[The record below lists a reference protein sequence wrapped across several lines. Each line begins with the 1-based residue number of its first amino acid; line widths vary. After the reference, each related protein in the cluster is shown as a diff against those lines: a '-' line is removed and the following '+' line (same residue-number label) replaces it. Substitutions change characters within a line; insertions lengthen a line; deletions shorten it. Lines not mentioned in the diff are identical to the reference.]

1 MVAPGP
7 TPDHGPIRDP
17 RPTRSGQVAL
27 SGTFGCV
34 DTPRRAWL
42 IWGVGLAIYVTAV
55 FHRTS
60 LAVAGLAATDRFDL
74 SASQLGTFTMLQL
87 LVYAGMQVPVGL
99 LVDRFGP
106 RTVLTAGVVTIS
118 LAQAGFALATSYPE
132 ALAARVLVGLGDA
145 MTFICVLR
153 LVSSWFGSRQIPL
166 VTQLTG
172 STGQIG
178 SIAAAVPMTWAL
190 SELGWTTAYLL
201 SAATG
206 PVLLAAL
213 LLVVRDTPQERHH
226 RGHPMSRLT
235 LLATLRASWA
245 QPGTRLGFWV
255 HFTTPFSA
263 HLLVLL
269 WGFPFLVLSE
279 GLSETVAGVL
289 LSLIIVAV
297 VASGPVLGWVVGNH
311 PWHRSTVALG
321 TIAGMVAT
329 WTAVLAWPGHAPLW
343 LLVLLIVACGIGG
356 PASMIGFDVGRTSN
370 PPDRMAS
377 STGIINVGGFVAA
390 VVAVFAVGAVLDLM
404 TPGSSDYSPEAFRA
418 AMSVQYLL
426 WGLGAAQIWRYRTR
440 VRRLLGREA
449 VEGGSTM
456 VG

>member
-1 MVAPGP
+1 M
-7 TPDHGPIRDP
+7 T
-17 RPTRSGQVAL
+17 
-27 SGTFGCV
+27 

-42 IWGVGLAIYVTAV
+42 VWGVGLAIYVMAV

-74 SASQLGTFTMLQL
+74 SASQLGSFTMLQL
-87 LVYAGMQVPVGL
+87 FVYAGMQIPVGL

-190 SELGWTTAYLL
+190 SELGWTTAYLI
-201 SAATG
+201 SAAAG
-206 PVLLAAL
+206 PVLLVAL
-213 LLVVRDTPQERHH
+213 LLLVSDAPGARHV

-235 LLATLRASWA
+235 LLASLRASWA

-255 HFTTPFSA
+255 HFATPFSA
-263 HLLVLL
+263 HLLVML

-279 GLSETVAGVL
+279 GVSETVAGAL

-297 VASGPVLGWVVGNH
+297 VASGPVLGWLVGNH
-311 PWHRSTVALG
+311 PWHRSTVALA
-321 TIAGMVAT
+321 TIAAMVAA
-329 WTAVLAWPGHAPLW
+329 WTAVLAWPGEAPLW
-343 LLVLLIVACGIGG
+343 LLVVLVVACGCGG

-370 PPDRMAS
+370 PVDRMAS
-377 STGIINVGGFVAA
+377 ATGIINVGGFAAA
-390 VVAVFAVGAVLDLM
+390 VLAVSAVGAVLDLA
-404 TPGSSDYSPEAFRA
+404 TPGSSTDYTDGAFRA
-418 AMSVQYLL
+418 AMSVQYVL
-426 WGLGAAQIWRYRTR
+426 WALGAVQIWRYRTR
-440 VRRLLGREA
+440 VRRLLGRDV

-456 VG
+456 VVPGG

>member
-1 MVAPGP
+1 M
-7 TPDHGPIRDP
+7 I
-17 RPTRSGQVAL
+17 
-27 SGTFGCV
+27 
-34 DTPRRAWL
+34 TPRRAWL
-42 IWGVGLAIYVTAV
+42 VWGVGLAIYVTAV

-60 LAVAGLAATDRFDL
+60 LAVAALAATERFDL
-74 SASQLGTFTMLQL
+74 SASQLGSFTILQL

-132 ALAARVLVGLGDA
+132 ALVARIFVGLGDA

-153 LVSSWFGSRQIPL
+153 LVSTWFGARQVPL

-190 SELGWTTAYLL
+190 SQLGWTTAYLVA
-201 SAATG
+201 AATG

-213 LLVVRDTPQERHH
+213 LLLVSDSPTSRHV
-226 RGHPMSRLT
+226 RGHPMSRLA
-235 LLATLRASWA
+235 LLSSLRASWS

-255 HFTTPFSA
+255 HFATPFSA
-263 HLLVLL
+263 HVLVML

-279 GLSETVAGVL
+279 GVSETVAGAL

-297 VASGPVLGWVVGNH
+297 VASGPVLGWLVGTH

-321 TIAGMVAT
+321 TIAAMVVA
-329 WTAVLAWPGHAPLW
+329 WTAVLAWPGNAPLW
-343 LLVLLIVACGIGG
+343 LLVLLVVACGCGG

-377 STGIINVGGFVAA
+377 ATGIINVGGFFAA
-390 VVAVFAVGAVLDLM
+390 MVAVFAVGLVLDLM
-404 TPGSSDYSPEAFRA
+404 TPGSSGDYTDGAFRA
-418 AMSVQYLL
+418 AMSVQYVL
-426 WGLGAAQIWRYRTR
+426 WAIGTLQIWRYRTI
-440 VRRLLGREA
+440 VRRTIGRDA
-449 VEGGSTM
+449 VEAGSTM
-456 VG
+456 I

>member
-1 MVAPGP
+1 ME
-7 TPDHGPIRDP
+7 
-17 RPTRSGQVAL
+17 
-27 SGTFGCV
+27 
-34 DTPRRAWL
+34 TPRRAWL
-42 IWGVGLAIYVTAV
+42 VWGVALTIYVMAV

-60 LAVAGLAATDRFDL
+60 LAVAGLEATDRFDL
-74 SASQLGTFTMLQL
+74 SASQLGTFTVLQL
-87 LVYAGMQVPVGL
+87 LVYAGMQIPVGL

-118 LAQAGFALATSYPE
+118 VAQAGFALASSYPE
-132 ALAARVLVGLGDA
+132 ALVARVLVGVGDA

-153 LVSSWFGSRQIPL
+153 LVSTWFAPRRIPL

-172 STGQIG
+172 STGQVG

-190 SELGWTTAYLL
+190 SELGWTTAYLI
-201 SAATG
+201 SAAAG
-206 PVLLAAL
+206 PVLLVAL
-213 LLVVRDTPQERHH
+213 LVFVRDSPELRHV
-226 RGHPMSRLT
+226 RGNPMSRRT
-235 LLATLRASWA
+235 LIGTLRASWA

-263 HLLVLL
+263 HVLVML

-279 GLSETVAGVL
+279 GLSETVAGAL

-311 PWHRSTVALG
+311 PWHRSTVALS
-321 TIAGMVAT
+321 TIAAMVVA
-329 WTAVLAWPGHAPLW
+329 WTAVLAWPGEAPLW
-343 LLVLLIVACGIGG
+343 LLVVLVVACGCGG

-377 STGIINVGGFVAA
+377 VSGIINVGGFFAA
-390 VVAVFAVGAVLDLM
+390 VVAVFGVGAVLDLM
-404 TPGSSDYSPEAFRA
+404 TPGSSTDYTPDAFRG

-426 WGLGAAQIWRYRTR
+426 WGLGAFLIWRYRKQ
-440 VRRLLGREA
+440 VRALGRET
-449 VEGGSTM
+449 VDSGSTM
-456 VG
+456 VMPEG

>member
-1 MVAPGP
+1 V
-7 TPDHGPIRDP
+7 
-17 RPTRSGQVAL
+17 
-27 SGTFGCV
+27 
-34 DTPRRAWL
+34 
-42 IWGVGLAIYVTAV
+42 
-55 FHRTS
+55 
-60 LAVAGLAATDRFDL
+60 
-74 SASQLGTFTMLQL
+74 LQL

-106 RTVLTAGVVTIS
+106 RTVLTAGVVMIS
-118 LAQAGFALATSYPE
+118 VAQAGFALASSYPE
-132 ALAARVLVGLGDA
+132 ALVARVFVGVGDA

-153 LVSSWFGSRQIPL
+153 LVSTWFAPRRIPL

-190 SELGWTTAYLL
+190 SELGWTPAYLI
-201 SAATG
+201 SVAAG
-206 PVLLAAL
+206 PLLLAAL
-213 LLVVRDTPQERHH
+213 LLFVHDAPDAQNV
-226 RGHPMSRLT
+226 RGHPMSRV
-235 LLATLRASWA
+235 LLIGTLRASWS

-263 HLLVLL
+263 HVLVML

-279 GLSETVAGVL
+279 GLSDTVAGAL
-289 LSLIIVAV
+289 LSLIIVAI

-321 TIAGMVAT
+321 TIAAMALA
-329 WTAVLAWPGHAPLW
+329 WTAVLAWPGEAPLW
-343 LLVLLIVACGIGG
+343 LLVVLVVACGCGG

-370 PPDRMAS
+370 PPERMAS
-377 STGIINVGGFVAA
+377 TSGIINVGGFIAA
-390 VVAVFAVGAVLDLM
+390 VIAVFGIGAVLDLLTTGSSTDY
-404 TPGSSDYSPEAFRA
+404 TPGAFRA

-426 WGLGAAQIWRYRTR
+426 WGLGAVQIWRYRTR
-440 VRRLLGREA
+440 VRRLIGREA

-456 VG
+456 VA

>member
-1 MVAPGP
+1 M
-7 TPDHGPIRDP
+7 T
-17 RPTRSGQVAL
+17 T
-27 SGTFGCV
+27 

-42 IWGVGLAIYVTAV
+42 VWGVALAIYVIAV

-60 LAVAGLAATDRFDL
+60 LAVAGLEATDRFDL
-74 SASQLGTFTMLQL
+74 SASQLGTFTVLQL
-87 LVYAGMQVPVGL
+87 LVYAGMQIPVGL

-118 LAQAGFALATSYPE
+118 LAQAAFALATSYPE
-132 ALAARVLVGLGDA
+132 ALVARVFVGTGDA

-153 LVSSWFGSRQIPL
+153 LVSTWFAPRRIPV

-172 STGQIG
+172 SSGQVG

-190 SELGWTTAYLL
+190 SELGWTTAYLI
-201 SAATG
+201 SAAAG

-213 LLVVRDTPQERHH
+213 LVFVRDSPEKRHV
-226 RGHPMSRLT
+226 RGHPMSRVMLIG
-235 LLATLRASWA
+235 TLRAAWA

-263 HLLVLL
+263 HVLVML

-279 GLSETVAGVL
+279 GLSETAAGAL
-289 LSLIIVAV
+289 LSLIIVVV

-311 PWHRSTVALG
+311 PWHRSTTALA
-321 TIAGMVAT
+321 TIAAMAVT
-329 WTAVLAWPGHAPLW
+329 WTAVLAWPGEAPMW
-343 LLVLLIVACGIGG
+343 LLVLLVVACGCGG

-377 STGIINVGGFVAA
+377 VSGIINVGGFFAA
-390 VVAVFAVGAVLDLM
+390 VIAVFGVGAVLDLL
-404 TPGSSDYSPEAFRA
+404 TPGSSSDYTPGAFRA

-426 WGLGAAQIWRYRTR
+426 WGLGALQIWRYRTK
-440 VRRLLGREA
+440 VRTIGRET
-449 VEGGSTM
+449 VDSGSTM
-456 VG
+456 VMPEG

>member
-1 MVAPGP
+1 ME
-7 TPDHGPIRDP
+7 
-17 RPTRSGQVAL
+17 
-27 SGTFGCV
+27 
-34 DTPRRAWL
+34 TPRRAWL
-42 IWGVGLAIYVTAV
+42 VWGVALTIYVV
-55 FHRTS
+55 VIFHRTS
-60 LAVAGLAATDRFDL
+60 LAVAGLAATERFDL
-74 SASQLGTFTMLQL
+74 SASQLGAFTMLQL

-132 ALAARVLVGLGDA
+132 ALTARVLVGLGDA

-153 LVSSWFGSRQIPL
+153 LVSSWFGARQIPL

-190 SELGWTTAYLL
+190 SELGWTAAYLV
-201 SAATG
+201 SAALG

-213 LLVVRDTPQERHH
+213 LVFVRDSPEARHV
-226 RGHPMSRLT
+226 RGHPMSRRA
-235 LLATLRASWA
+235 LLASLRASWA

-263 HLLVLL
+263 HVLVML

-279 GLSETVAGVL
+279 GVSETVAGAL

-297 VASGPVLGWVVGNH
+297 VASGPVLGWVVGRH

-321 TIAGMVAT
+321 TIVAMVAV
-329 WTAVLAWPGHAPLW
+329 WTAVLAWPGDAPLW
-343 LLVLLIVACGIGG
+343 LLVLLVVACGCGG

-377 STGIINVGGFVAA
+377 ASGIINVGGFFAA
-390 VVAVFAVGAVLDLM
+390 VVAVFAIGGVLDLM
-404 TPGSSDYSPEAFRA
+404 TSGSSTEYTPEAFRA

-426 WGLGAAQIWRYRTR
+426 WGLGALQIWRYRTI
-440 VRRLLGREA
+440 VRRTIGRDV
-449 VEGGSTM
+449 VESGSTM
-456 VG
+456 VA

>member
-1 MVAPGP
+1 M
-7 TPDHGPIRDP
+7 TE
-17 RPTRSGQVAL
+17 S
-27 SGTFGCV
+27 
-34 DTPRRAWL
+34 PRRAWL
-42 IWGVGLAIYVTAV
+42 VWGVALAIYVVAV

-60 LAVAGLAATDRFDL
+60 LAVAGLAASDRFDL
-74 SASQLGTFTMLQL
+74 SASQLASFTVLQL

-106 RTVLTAGVVTIS
+106 RTVLTAGVVLIS
-118 LAQAGFALATSYPE
+118 VAQAGFALASSYPE
-132 ALAARVLVGLGDA
+132 ALVARVFVGVGDA

-153 LVSSWFGSRQIPL
+153 LVSTWFAPRRIPL

-190 SELGWTTAYLL
+190 SELGWTPAYLI
-201 SAATG
+201 SAGAG
-206 PVLLAAL
+206 PLLLAAL
-213 LLVVRDTPQERHH
+213 LLFVRDSPEAWHV
-226 RGHPMSRLT
+226 RGHPMTRVMLIG
-235 LLATLRASWA
+235 TLRASWS

-263 HLLVLL
+263 HVLVML

-279 GLSETVAGVL
+279 GLSDTVAGAL

-321 TIAGMVAT
+321 TIAAMAVA
-329 WTAVLAWPGHAPLW
+329 WTAVLAWPGEAPLW
-343 LLVLLIVACGIGG
+343 LLVVLVVACGCGG

-370 PPDRMAS
+370 PPERMAS
-377 STGIINVGGFVAA
+377 TSGIINVGGFIAA
-390 VVAVFAVGAVLDLM
+390 VIAVFGIGAVLDLL
-404 TPGSSDYSPEAFRA
+404 TTGSSTDYTPVAFRA

-426 WGLGAAQIWRYRTR
+426 WGLGAVQIWRYRTR
-440 VRRLLGREA
+440 VRRLIGRET

-456 VG
+456 VA

>member
-1 MVAPGP
+1 VN
-7 TPDHGPIRDP
+7 
-17 RPTRSGQVAL
+17 
-27 SGTFGCV
+27 
-34 DTPRRAWL
+34 TPRRAWL
-42 IWGVGLAIYVTAV
+42 IWGVALAIYLVAV

-60 LAVAGLAATDRFDL
+60 LAVAGLAATERFDL
-74 SASQLGTFTMLQL
+74 SASQLGAFTMLQL

-106 RTVLTAGVVTIS
+106 RTVLTTGVVTIS
-118 LAQAGFALATSYPE
+118 LAQAGFALATTYPE
-132 ALAARVLVGLGDA
+132 ALTARVFVGLGDA

-153 LVSSWFGSRQIPL
+153 LVSSWFGPRQIPL

-178 SIAAAVPMTWAL
+178 AIAAAVPMTWAL
-190 SELGWTTAYLL
+190 SELGWTTAYLV
-201 SAATG
+201 AAGAG

-213 LLVVRDTPQERHH
+213 LLLVWDTPDQRHH
-226 RGHPMSRLT
+226 RGHPMSRLA
-235 LLATLRASWA
+235 LMASLRASWA

-263 HLLVLL
+263 SLLALL

-279 GLSETVAGVL
+279 GLSETAAGAL
-289 LSLIIVAV
+289 LSLIVVAT
-297 VASGPVLGWVVGNH
+297 VASGPVLGWAVGRH

-321 TIAGMVAT
+321 TIAAMVII
-329 WTAVLAWPGHAPLW
+329 WTAVLAWPGEAPLW
-343 LLVLLIVACGIGG
+343 LLVLLVVACGCGA

-377 STGIINVGGFVAA
+377 ATGIINQGGFVAA
-390 VVAVFAVGAVLDLM
+390 VVVVFAVGAVLDLM
-404 TPGSSDYSPEAFRA
+404 TPESSEYTPEAFRA
-418 AMSVQYLL
+418 AMSVQYVL
-426 WGLGAAQIWRYRTR
+426 WGLGVAQIWRYRSQ
-440 VRRLLGREA
+440 VRRMVGREA

-456 VG
+456 VS